1 METIKFDKLNVE
13 IEVKT
18 DEVSLFEIKELRD
31 RIRVFFEDKKILV
44 IHRNSRVRLCNFA
57 HVICYTGR
65 VVVFNNACVEARGF
79 QSPR

>member
-31 RIRVFFEDKKILV
+31 RIQVFFEDKEV
-44 IHRNSRVRLCNFA
+44 I
-57 HVICYTGR
+57 ICDFWGTMPPKST
-65 VVVFNNACVEARGF
+65 N
-79 QSPR
+79 Q